1 MLLRPLLS
9 GEIGDVWV
17 AAAEC
22 SEEFSGLGELWELRL
37 ARTHACSSLQLGT
50 AGKVDGRGRRQEPA
64 LVIWIC
70 DVLVVVSDISPENNA
85 GEEVEVT
92 VGMTVSDSVLCDVP
106 GELRVVFLGICGI
119 LGEF

>member
-1 MLLRPLLS
+1 M
-9 GEIGDVWV
+9 
-17 AAAEC
+17 
-22 SEEFSGLGELWELRL
+22 
-37 ARTHACSSLQLGT
+37 
-50 AGKVDGRGRRQEPA
+50 
-64 LVIWIC
+64 IC

-92 VGMTVSDSVLCDVP
+92 VGMTGSDSVLCDVP